1 MQPTS
6 FTRLVHSLDVTFE
19 YWLNMKKVLDRNFGG
34 PTGMLD
40 GIVML
45 GVGRQPDNSYDID
58 GKDTIV
64 KLHDAVYELAHDV
77 SLYAGPFLERN
88 VTFYDMPV
96 PSNGNGAY
104 DAMMSNYIRV
114 MRAYDIRINLYAW
127 RIDCLFKAT

>member
-34 PTGMLD
+34 PTGMLN
-40 GIVML
+40 GIVTL
-45 GVGRQPDNSYDID
+45 GKQVDHTYDID
-58 GKDTIV
+58 GKDTII
-64 KLHDAVYELAHDV
+64 KLHDAVHELAHDV

-96 PSNGNGAY
+96 PFNGNGAY
-104 DAMMSNYIRV
+104 DVMRSNYIRV
-114 MRAYDIRINLYAW
+114 LRAYDLRTNSYIW
-127 RIDCLFKAT
+127 RIECLFKAT